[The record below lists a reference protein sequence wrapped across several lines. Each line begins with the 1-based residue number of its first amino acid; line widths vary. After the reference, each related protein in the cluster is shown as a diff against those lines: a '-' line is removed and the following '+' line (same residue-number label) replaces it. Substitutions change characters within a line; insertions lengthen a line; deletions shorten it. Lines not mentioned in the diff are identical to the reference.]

1 MNIFS
6 SINVLLAGIIGVIT
20 AIVSWWTLRKALKID
35 SPVLG
40 ICVGALTG
48 LGLATNM
55 GGTMSALLIPYEAL
69 GLALVLLFLITFFKG
84 KKGKDMK
91 PLPPKTSKR
100 RGNEPEDPWKKEIR
114 LRGKMADRFGT
125 RKRRCG

>member
-1 MNIFS
+1 MSTFS

-20 AIVSWWTLRKALKID
+20 AIVSWRVLHHALKID

-40 ICVGALTG
+40 ICVGALTC

-69 GLALVLLFLITFFKG
+69 GIAIILIFLMAPFLNR
-84 KKGKDMK
+84 KKDKEK
-91 PLPPKTSKR
+91 KQLPP
-100 RGNEPEDPWKKEIR
+100 EPKNNPWEQEDPWEIEIR
-114 LRGKMADRFGT
+114 LKGKMADKFKA
-125 RKRRCG
+125 RKR

>member
-1 MNIFS
+1 M
-6 SINVLLAGIIGVIT
+6 AGIIGVIS
-20 AIVSWWTLRKALKID
+20 AIVSWRVLRQALKID
-35 SPVLG
+35 NPALG

-55 GGTMSALLIPYEAL
+55 GGNMSVLLIPYEAL
-69 GLALVLLFLITFFKG
+69 GLALVLLFLIPFLKG
-84 KKGKDMK
+84 KKCKDMK
-91 PLPPKTSKR
+91 PLPPETSTRKS
-100 RGNEPEDPWKKEIR
+100 NEPEDPWKKEIR